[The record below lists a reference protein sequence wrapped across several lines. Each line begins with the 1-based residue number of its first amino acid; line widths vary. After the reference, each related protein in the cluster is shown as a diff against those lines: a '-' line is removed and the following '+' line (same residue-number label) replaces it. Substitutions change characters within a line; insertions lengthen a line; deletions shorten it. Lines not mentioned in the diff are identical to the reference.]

1 MLPESCPFLLSGVL
15 GNHLPISEP
24 HFPYLE
30 DRAVVT
36 ADVRASH
43 LPLNLESEELSS
55 DPGSS
60 AFICFCFKTEA
71 VGEERSVPRMPL
83 GW

>member
-1 MLPESCPFLLSGVL
+1 M
-15 GNHLPISEP
+15 
-24 HFPYLE
+24 
-30 DRAVVT
+30 